1 MKLTE
6 VMPAEMVHEPLL
18 SAFVQQQP
26 NWSSQGYVCLADLSQ
41 LRARYVNQVLEES
54 KGDLTAL
61 EHQVMDSLKKQE
73 LLSANVNTEFEQHA
87 TFGERLAD
95 SMTAFGGSWKFI
107 IIFSVILTFWIGLNS
122 AIVFVRPFDPYPF
135 ILLNLVL
142 SCVAALQA
150 PVIMMTQNRQEAKDR
165 LRAEYDYRVNLKA
178 ELEIRHLHE
187 KLDYLLMNQWQRL
200 LEIQEIQMEL
210 LEELNHKNGTA
221 DNRRWANN
229 IRGW

>member
-1 MKLTE
+1 MELTE
-6 VMPAEMVHEPLL
+6 VMPAALVRGPLL

-26 NWSSQGYVCLADLSQ
+26 NWSSRGYVCLADFSQ
-41 LRARYVNQVLEES
+41 LRARYVNQFLEQS

-61 EHQVMDSLKKQE
+61 EHQVMESLKKEE
-73 LLSANVNTEFEQHA
+73 LLSANVNTAFEQRA

-107 IIFSVILTFWIGLNS
+107 IIFSVILMVWVGLNS
-122 AIVFVRPFDPYPF
+122 VIVFAKPFDPYPF

-210 LEELNHKNGTA
+210 LEDLNHKNGYT
-221 DNRRWANN
+221 DHRQ
-229 IRGW
+229 